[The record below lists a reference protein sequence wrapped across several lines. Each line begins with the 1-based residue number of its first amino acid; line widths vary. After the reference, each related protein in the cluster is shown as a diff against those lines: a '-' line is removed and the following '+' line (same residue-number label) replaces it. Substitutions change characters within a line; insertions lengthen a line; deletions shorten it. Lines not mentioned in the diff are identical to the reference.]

1 MPTVAPSVGPRA
13 PGVRAAVRRGV
24 EAIRN
29 APERAAQRWGARS
42 VEAEREQARE
52 REHDQA
58 SRLARK
64 LDDMRDVPSRDE
76 LMARRERLEQAES
89 KGNFLQS
96 LAEDMR
102 PVPHNEADTWA
113 AFDKAKQEAAAK
125 IIRAAPAPQRSR
137 TAKAAPT
144 RHPGII
150 GGKMT
155 VAKSP
160 ASLSFTAFGPAAGAD
175 YMVPTAGTPVHNLGT
190 QNARRSAAS
199 RDQGM

>member
-13 PGVRAAVRRGV
+13 PGLRTAVRRGV

-29 APERAAQRWGARS
+29 APERAAERWAARS

-52 REHDQA
+52 RERDQA
-58 SRLARK
+58 LWDARIA
-64 LDDMRDVPSRDE
+64 DDMNDVPSHDK
-76 LMARRERLEQAES
+76 LMDRRERLDRAKS
-89 KGNFLQS
+89 NGDFLQS

-113 AFDKAKQEAAAK
+113 AFDKAKQEAEAK

-144 RHPGII
+144 RHSGII

-155 VAKSP
+155 VAKSA
-160 ASLSFTAFGPAAGAD
+160 ASLSFGPAVGVD
-175 YMVPTAGTPVHNLGT
+175 FMVPTAKTPVHNLGS
-190 QNARRSAAS
+190 QNGRRSAAS